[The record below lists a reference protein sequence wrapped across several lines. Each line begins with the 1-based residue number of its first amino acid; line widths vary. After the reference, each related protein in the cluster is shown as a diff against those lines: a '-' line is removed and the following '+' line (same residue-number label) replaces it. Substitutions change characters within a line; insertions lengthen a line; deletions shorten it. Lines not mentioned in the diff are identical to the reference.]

1 MYGIAIT
8 YGVVSLLLLGGFAYL
23 TFKMTSK
30 KWYFYNFY
38 AFLMKFNSQG
48 WSLIFSIGTIVIT
61 FFILDKEERRKKYK
75 SMSSQERQVLILKK
89 MKAKGIEVGSGVPN
103 KKYDSE
109 EVYELIHIANC
120 FPELREKDN

>member
-1 MYGIAIT
+1 MQI
-8 YGVVSLLLLGGFAYL
+8 
-23 TFKMTSK
+23 
-30 KWYFYNFY
+30 
-38 AFLMKFNSQG
+38 NSQG

-75 SMSSQERQVLILKK
+75 SMSSKERQDLILKK

-120 FPELREKDN
+120 FPELRDKCN

>member
-1 MYGIAIT
+1 
-8 YGVVSLLLLGGFAYL
+8 
-23 TFKMTSK
+23 
-30 KWYFYNFY
+30 
-38 AFLMKFNSQG
+38 MKINSQS

-75 SMSSQERQVLILKK
+75 SMSSKERQELIIKK
-89 MKAKGIEVGSGVPN
+89 MKAKRIEVGSGVPN

-109 EVYELIHIANC
+109 EVYELIRIANC

>member
-1 MYGIAIT
+1 MRI
-8 YGVVSLLLLGGFAYL
+8 
-23 TFKMTSK
+23 
-30 KWYFYNFY
+30 
-38 AFLMKFNSQG
+38 NSQG

-75 SMSSQERQVLILKK
+75 SMSSQERQELILKK

-103 KKYDSE
+103 KKYDSD

-120 FPELREKDN
+120 FPELRDKEK